1 MSDDLVTRTKA
12 MLEGVTDG
20 PWEVVWERPEGEYV
34 CEPPYAYAIYGPA
47 DHATLDSAGCSD
59 DYKAQYGHQITEI
72 VGLSDADAEF
82 MAGAR
87 QLVPELLAEV
97 VKVRA
102 DVERLRHE
110 RRDESRYLV
119 ETHNERAALR
129 RAIETIRS
137 TADRWANQPTDYD
150 EDTEQQIEDGR
161 ELLAVIERIE
171 KP

>member
-1 MSDDLVTRTKA
+1 MSDDLVTRTEA
-12 MLEGVTDG
+12 MLEGVTEG

-82 MAGAR
+82 FAGAR

-97 VKVRA
+97 QKLHA
-102 DVERLRHE
+102 
-110 RRDESRYLV
+110 
-119 ETHNERAALR
+119 
-129 RAIETIRS
+129 AIEAIKRKAEIGLSQTSVPSDERMMSAARNRFATIL
-137 TADRWANQPTDYD
+137 N
-150 EDTEQQIEDGR
+150 I
-161 ELLAVIERIE
+161 IE
-171 KP
+171 KAEKP